1 MFNIKEALEKAKKIA
16 IVGLSLDIQKD
27 SNQVARYLQK
37 QGFKIIPIYPKEKK
51 ILGEKVYRSVEC
63 ALENECVDI
72 LVIFR
77 KSEICEQ
84 IAREVLASK
93 NLPKVFWM
101 QLGISNSLA
110 KDILQSRGISV
121 IENKCIKI
129 EHQNLGE

>member
-1 MFNIKEALEKAKKIA
+1 MFDIKKDLKKAKKIA
-16 IVGLSLDIQKD
+16 IVGLSPDTQKD
-27 SNQVARYLQK
+27 SNEVARYLQQ
-37 QGFKIIPIYPKEKK
+37 QGFKIIPIYPKEER
-51 ILGEKVYRSVEC
+51 ILGEKVYRSIQE

-84 IAREVLASK
+84 IATEVLASK

-101 QLGISNSLA
+101 QLGISNLVA
-110 KDILQSRGISV
+110 KNILESSGIAV
-121 IENKCIKI
+121 IEDKCIKI

>member
-1 MFNIKEALEKAKKIA
+1 MFDIRENLRKAKKIA
-16 IVGLSLDIQKD
+16 IVGLSPDRQKD
-27 SNQVARYLQK
+27 SNEVARYLQQ
-37 QGFKIIPIYPKEKK
+37 QGFKIIPIYPKEEK
-51 ILGEKVYRSVEC
+51 ILGEKVYRSIQE

-84 IAREVLASK
+84 IATEVLASK

-101 QLGISNSLA
+101 QLGISNLA
-110 KDILQSRGISV
+110 AKNILQSSKIAV
-121 IENKCIKI
+121 IEDKCIKI

>member
-1 MFNIKEALEKAKKIA
+1 MFDIRENLRKAKKIA
-16 IVGLSLDIQKD
+16 IVGLSPDRQKD
-27 SNQVARYLQK
+27 SNEVARYLQQ
-37 QGFKIIPIYPKEKK
+37 QGFKIIPIYPKEER
-51 ILGEKVYRSVEC
+51 ILGEKVYRSIQE

-84 IAREVLASK
+84 IATEVLASK

-101 QLGISNSLA
+101 QLGISNLA
-110 KDILQSRGISV
+110 AKNILQSSKIAV
-121 IENKCIKI
+121 IEDKCIKI

>member
-1 MFNIKEALEKAKKIA
+1 MFNIKEALKKAQKIA
-16 IVGLSLDIQKD
+16 IVGLSPDIQKD
-27 SNQVARYLQK
+27 SNEVARYLQK
-37 QGFKIIPIYPKEKK
+37 QGFKIIPIYPKEEK

-63 ALENECVDI
+63 ALANECVDI

-110 KDILQSRGISV
+110 KDILQSSGISV

>member
-1 MFNIKEALEKAKKIA
+1 MFDIRENLRKAKKIA
-16 IVGLSLDIQKD
+16 IVGLSPDRQKD
-27 SNQVARYLQK
+27 SNEVARYLQQ
-37 QGFKIIPIYPKEKK
+37 QGFKIIPIYPKEER
-51 ILGEKVYRSVEC
+51 ILGEKVYRSIQE

-84 IAREVLASK
+84 IATEVLASK

-101 QLGISNSLA
+101 QLGISNLA
-110 KDILQSRGISV
+110 AKNILQSRKIAV
-121 IENKCIKI
+121 IEDKCIKI

>member
-1 MFNIKEALEKAKKIA
+1 MFDIRENLRKAKKIA
-16 IVGLSLDIQKD
+16 IVGLSPDRQKD
-27 SNQVARYLQK
+27 SNEVARYLQQ
-37 QGFKIIPIYPKEKK
+37 QGFKIIPIYPKEER
-51 ILGEKVYRSVEC
+51 ILGEKVYRSIQE

-84 IAREVLASK
+84 IATEVLASK

-101 QLGISNSLA
+101 QLGISNLA
-110 KDILQSRGISV
+110 AKNILKSSKIAV
-121 IENKCIKI
+121 IEDKCIKI

>member
-1 MFNIKEALEKAKKIA
+1 MFDIKKDLKKAKKIA
-16 IVGLSLDIQKD
+16 IVGLSPDTQKD
-27 SNQVARYLQK
+27 SNEVARYLQQ
-37 QGFKIIPIYPKEKK
+37 QGFKITPIYPKEER
-51 ILGEKVYRSVEC
+51 ILGEKVYRSIQE

-84 IAREVLASK
+84 IATEVLASK

-101 QLGISNSLA
+101 QLGISNLA
-110 KDILQSRGISV
+110 AKNILQSSGIAV
-121 IENKCIKI
+121 IEDKCIKI

>member
-1 MFNIKEALEKAKKIA
+1 MFDIKKDLKKAKKIA
-16 IVGLSLDIQKD
+16 IVGLSPDTQKD
-27 SNQVARYLQK
+27 SNEVARYLQQ
-37 QGFKIIPIYPKEKK
+37 QGFKIIPIYPKEER
-51 ILGEKVYRSVEC
+51 ILGEKVYRSIQE

-84 IAREVLASK
+84 IATEVLASK

-101 QLGISNSLA
+101 QLGISNLA
-110 KDILQSRGISV
+110 AKNILESSGIAV
-121 IENKCIKI
+121 IEDKCIKI

>member
-1 MFNIKEALEKAKKIA
+1 MFDIRENLRKAKKIA
-16 IVGLSLDIQKD
+16 IVGLSPDAKKD
-27 SNQVARYLQK
+27 SNEVARYLQQ
-37 QGFKIIPIYPKEKK
+37 QGFKIIPIYPKEER
-51 ILGEKVYRSVEC
+51 ILGEKVYRSVES

-84 IAREVLASK
+84 IAKEVLASK

-101 QLGISNSLA
+101 QLGISNLVA
-110 KDILQSRGISV
+110 KNILQSSKIAV
-121 IENKCIKI
+121 IEDKCIKI

>member
-1 MFNIKEALEKAKKIA
+1 MFDIRENLRKAKKIA
-16 IVGLSLDIQKD
+16 IVGLSPDRQKD
-27 SNQVARYLQK
+27 SNEVARYLQ
-37 QGFKIIPIYPKEKK
+37 QQEFKIIPIYPKEER
-51 ILGEKVYRSVEC
+51 ILGEKVYRSIQE

-84 IAREVLASK
+84 IATEVLASK

-101 QLGISNSLA
+101 QLGISNLA
-110 KDILQSRGISV
+110 AKNILKSSKIAV
-121 IENKCIKI
+121 IEDKCIKI